1 MRNRG
6 NRAGRSNI
14 AIQMHTA
21 GHALPCAGPANKGA
35 MVALI
40 LRQMS
45 MSFCAAALWALTA
58 AGLPAPAQAQ
68 AANFHPCNSQPSL
81 PMCQHGYGKR
91 IAVQRWGAQPEPLDP
106 DAAVNASLVTRDPA
120 KEIGKLKSSTILVQD
135 MDTAEIL
142 FARNED
148 AVRPIA
154 SITKLMAALT
164 LVKAGLPMDEMITI
178 DASDTRSTSE
188 LPSRLTAG
196 AKLSRADLLRLALV
210 PSENSAAQALGR
222 TYTGGTAAFV
232 AAMNAEARALGMTDS
247 SFAEPSGLS
256 NDNQS
261 SAKDLVKLLQA
272 ISAQPL
278 IRQYASEA
286 SYQAA
291 GQTFRNTNILLGRPQ
306 WDILVSK
313 TGTTREAGDCL
324 VMAVKVGQRNLA
336 MVLLNAQGTN
346 GSRFGDAV
354 RLRRV
359 LDSRFASR

>member
-1 MRNRG
+1 M
-6 NRAGRSNI
+6 
-14 AIQMHTA
+14 
-21 GHALPCAGPANKGA
+21 
-35 MVALI
+35 ALI
-40 LRQMS
+40 LRQVS
-45 MSFCAAALWALTA
+45 MSFCAAALWAA
-58 AGLPAPAQAQ
+58 ATGAPAPAQAQ

-91 IAVQRWGAQPEPLDP
+91 IAVQRWGAQPDPLDP
-106 DAAVNASLVTRDPA
+106 DAAANAPLVTRDPA

-135 MDTAEIL
+135 MDTSEVL
-142 FARNED
+142 FARND
-148 AVRPIA
+148 DVVRPIA
-154 SITKLMAALT
+154 SVTKLMAALT
-164 LVKAGLPMDEMITI
+164 LVKAGLPLDERITI

-196 AKLSRADLLRLALV
+196 ARLSRADLLRLALV
-210 PSENSAAQALGR
+210 SSENSAAQALGR
-222 TYTGGTAAFV
+222 TYAGGTAAFV
-232 AAMNAEARALGMTDS
+232 AAMNAEARALGMADS

-256 NDNQS
+256 NENRS
-261 SAKDLVKLLQA
+261 SARDLVKLLEA

-278 IRQYASEA
+278 IRQYTGEA

-291 GQTFRNTNILLGRPQ
+291 GQTFRNTNILVGRPQ

-324 VMAVKVGQRNLA
+324 VMAVRVGQRNLA
-336 MVLLNAQGTN
+336 MVLLNAQGVA

-359 LDSRFASR
+359 LESRFASR

>member
-1 MRNRG
+1 MHIAG
-6 NRAGRSNI
+6 NAP
-14 AIQMHTA
+14 
-21 GHALPCAGPANKGA
+21 PCAGPANPGA
-35 MVALI
+35 LLTLI
-40 LRQMS
+40 LRQIS
-45 MSFCAAALWALTA
+45 MSFCVAALWGATA
-58 AGLPAPAQAQ
+58 AGLPAPARAQ

-81 PMCQHGYGKR
+81 PMCLHGYGKR
-91 IAVQRWGAQPEPLDP
+91 IAVQRWGAPPDPLDP
-106 DAAVNASLVTRDPA
+106 DAAANATLVTRDPA

-135 MDTAEIL
+135 MDTSEVL

-164 LVKAGLPMDEMITI
+164 LVKAGLPMGDIITI
-178 DASDTRSTSE
+178 DASDTRSASE

-196 AKLSRADLLRLALV
+196 TKLSRADLLRLALI

-232 AAMNAEARALGMTDS
+232 AAMNAEAQALGMTDS

-256 NDNQS
+256 NENQS
-261 SAKDLVKLLQA
+261 SARDLVKLLEA
-272 ISAQPL
+272 IAAQPL
-278 IRQYASEA
+278 LRQYTGET

-291 GQTFRNTNILLGRPQ
+291 GQTFRNTNILVGRPQ

-324 VMAVKVGQRNLA
+324 VMAVKVGKRNLA
-336 MVLLNAQGTN
+336 MVLLNAQGTS

-359 LDSRFASR
+359 LDSRYAAR

>member
-1 MRNRG
+1 MYIVGNAPPGAGPVNRG
-6 NRAGRSNI
+6 AF
-14 AIQMHTA
+14 
-21 GHALPCAGPANKGA
+21 
-35 MVALI
+35 VARV
-40 LRQMS
+40 LRQLAV
-45 MSFCAAALWALTA
+45 SFCAAAAVWAVA

-91 IAVQRWGAQPEPLDP
+91 IAVQRWGAQPDPLDP
-106 DAAVNASLVTRDPA
+106 DAAANASLVTRNPA
-120 KEIGKLKSSTILVQD
+120 KEIEKLKSTTILVQD
-135 MDTAEIL
+135 MDTSEVL
-142 FARNED
+142 FARNEGV
-148 AVRPIA
+148 VRPIA
-154 SITKLMAALT
+154 SITKLMAAWP
-164 LVKAGLPMDEMITI
+164 LVKAGLPMDEIITV

-196 AKLSRADLLRLALV
+196 TRLSRGDLLRLALI

-261 SAKDLVKLLQA
+261 SARDLAKLLQA

-278 IRQYASEA
+278 IRQYTAET

-291 GQTFRNTNILLGRPQ
+291 GQTFRNTNILVGRPQ
-306 WDILVSK
+306 WEILVSK

-336 MVLLNAQGTN
+336 MVLLNAQGTS

-359 LDSRFASR
+359 LDSRLASR

>member
-1 MRNRG
+1 MHIAG
-6 NRAGRSNI
+6 N
-14 AIQMHTA
+14 
-21 GHALPCAGPANKGA
+21 ALPGAWPAYRGA
-35 MVALI
+35 LVTLI

-45 MSFCAAALWALTA
+45 ISFCVAALWATTA
-58 AGLPAPAQAQ
+58 AGLPAPARAQ

-81 PMCQHGYGKR
+81 PMCLHGYGKR
-91 IAVQRWGAQPEPLDP
+91 IAVQRWGAQPDPLDP
-106 DAAVNASLVTRDPA
+106 DAAANASLVTRDPA

-135 MDTAEIL
+135 MDTSEVL

-164 LVKAGLPMDEMITI
+164 LVKAGLPMDDIITI

-196 AKLSRADLLRLALV
+196 TKLSRADLLRLALI

-256 NDNQS
+256 NENQS
-261 SAKDLVKLLQA
+261 SARDLVKLLAA

-278 IRQYASEA
+278 LRQYTGET

-291 GQTFRNTNILLGRPQ
+291 GQTFRNTNILVGRPQ

-324 VMAVKVGQRNLA
+324 VMAVKVGKRNLA
-336 MVLLNAQGTN
+336 MVLLNAQGIN

-359 LDSRFASR
+359 LDSRYASR